1 MIVAIL
7 NFFFFCSALII
18 SLYIIRHYIFTLTV
32 LRASKKPHI
41 SVVTGGYEP
50 TVTILIPA
58 HNEERV
64 IGRLL
69 KRMTELQYRK
79 SKLQVI
85 IIDDAS
91 TDRTGEITDAVAK
104 KDQTIHVLHRNRLE
118 GGKGKASALNAG
130 LKKATGEIVLCFDAD
145 YLPHSEIVQ
154 RLVAKFADPK
164 VGAVQGRPVVLNEPQ
179 NSTTRIV
186 ALERIGGYR
195 VDQEAREL
203 LGLVPQFGGTVG
215 GFRRSILESTGGF
228 DESML
233 TEDTD
238 ITFQIYLAGYKVS
251 YSGDAECY
259 EEAVANWKA
268 YWRQRHR
275 WAKGHMQVA
284 FKYFTKVLLSKNM
297 RLREKIDGVLLLN
310 IYFMPLLTIFS
321 FAAGLF
327 LILNG
332 GLIIGALWFTIIMS
346 FYSFVGNYAPFFEV
360 GVGVYLDGR
369 RRVHWLAPLMIFSFL
384 YNVLICGKA
393 FLDLLWGKIAGYRGD
408 WEKTVH
414 NGSGNPLIENSTALG

>member
-1 MIVAIL
+1 MIAAIL
-7 NFFFFCSALII
+7 NFFFICSAVIL
-18 SLYIIRHYIFTLTV
+18 SFYIIRHYIFTLAV
-32 LRASKKPHI
+32 LRASKRPRI
-41 SVVTGGYEP
+41 PLTADGYEP
-50 TVTILIPA
+50 SVTILIPA
-58 HNEERV
+58 HNEEKV

-69 KRMTELQYRK
+69 KKISELSYPK

-85 IIDDAS
+85 IVDDAS
-91 TDRTGEITDAVAK
+91 TDKTGQIADTSAK
-104 KDQTIHVLHRNRLE
+104 ENQTILVLHRSRLE
-118 GGKGKASALNAG
+118 GGKGKASALNAA
-130 LKKATGEIVLCFDAD
+130 LKQAIGEIVLCFDAD

-154 RLVAKFADPK
+154 RLVAKFSDPK

-195 VDQEAREL
+195 VDQEAREI

-215 GFRRSILESTGGF
+215 GFRRRILESIGGF

-238 ITFQIYLAGYKVS
+238 ITFQIYLSGYKVS
-251 YSGDAECY
+251 YAGDAECY
-259 EEAVANWKA
+259 EEAVASWKA

-284 FKYFTKVLLSKNM
+284 FKYFIKVLLSKNM

-310 IYFMPLLTIFS
+310 IYFLPLLTIFS

-332 GLIIGALWFTIIMS
+332 SFIISALWFAIIMS
-346 FYSFVGNYAPFFEV
+346 FYSFVGNYAPFFEI

-393 FLDLLWGKIAGYRGD
+393 FLDLLWGTIVSNKSD
-408 WEKTVH
+408 WEKTEH
-414 NGSGNPLIENSTALG
+414 NGSDNLLIKNSRVPG

>member
-1 MIVAIL
+1 MILAIL
-7 NFFFFCSALII
+7 NFFFVCSALII
-18 SLYIIRHYIFTLTV
+18 CLYIIRHYIFTLTV
-32 LRASKKPHI
+32 LRASKRPRI
-41 SVVTGGYEP
+41 PPATEGYEP
-50 TVTILIPA
+50 SVTILIPA
-58 HNEERV
+58 HNEEKV

-69 KRMTELQYRK
+69 KKMSELSYPK

-91 TDRTGEITDAVAK
+91 TDQTGQIADAAAK
-104 KDQTIHVLHRNRLE
+104 DNRIIRVLHRSRLE
-118 GGKGKASALNAG
+118 GGNGKASALNSA
-130 LKKATGEIVLCFDAD
+130 LKQATGEVVLCFDAD

-215 GFRRSILESTGGF
+215 GFRRSILESIGGF

-251 YSGDAECY
+251 YAGDAECY
-259 EEAVANWKA
+259 EEAVENWKA

-284 FKYFTKVLLSKNM
+284 FKYFTQVLLSKNM

-310 IYFMPLLTIFS
+310 IYFLPLLTIFS
-321 FAAGLF
+321 FASGLF
-327 LILNG
+327 LILSG
-332 GLIIGALWFTIIMS
+332 EFIVSALWFTIIMS
-346 FYSFVGNYAPFFEV
+346 FYSFVGNYAPFFEI

-393 FLDLLWGKIAGYRGD
+393 FVDILWGKIAGYKGD
-408 WEKTVH
+408 WEKTEH
-414 NGSGNPLIENSTALG
+414 NGSGNRLIENSMVPG